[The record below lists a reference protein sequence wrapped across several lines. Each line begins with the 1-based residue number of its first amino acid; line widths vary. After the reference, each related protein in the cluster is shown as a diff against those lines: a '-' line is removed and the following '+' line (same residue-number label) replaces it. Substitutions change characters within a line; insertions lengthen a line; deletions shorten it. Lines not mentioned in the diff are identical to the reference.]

1 MNGNKFKGNQ
11 VKKTYRKR
19 KDEYVYDFD
28 EKNDKFGIVTSI
40 AGGTH
45 LIADILD
52 ENNNKKQVR
61 AKIMGK
67 HHKKVIF
74 KKEDLIVINCDG
86 NIFEVRGRVNDDD
99 ISKIK
104 KQFIKEE
111 ETSENTGFTFENET
125 IDFDKI

>member
-28 EKNDKFGIVTSI
+28 EKNDKFAIVTSI

-74 KKEDLIVINCDG
+74 KN
-86 NIFEVRGRVNDDD
+86 
-99 ISKIK
+99 
-104 KQFIKEE
+104 
-111 ETSENTGFTFENET
+111 
-125 IDFDKI
+125 